1 MTFSIRTHE
10 FHVTLHYTWTA
21 SWTKLFTDDITLAL
35 DIKSALK
42 TTVLK
47 LGRPSSINM
56 QETLKY
62 L

>member
-1 MTFSIRTHE
+1 VTFYIHTHD

-35 DIKSALK
+35 DIRSALK

-47 LGRPSSINM
+47 LGRPNN
-56 QETLKY
+56 L
-62 L
+62 

>member
-1 MTFSIRTHE
+1 VTFNIHTHD
-10 FHVTLHYTWTA
+10 FHVTNTTRAWTA

-47 LGRPSSINM
+47 QEDPVPS
-56 QETLKY
+56 TCKKH
-62 L
+62 